1 VNHPLIA
8 TAAALLACVAF
19 VLTLPRVLVG
29 SPTATTP
36 PIQLESPSEDA
47 AGQIIGEPGSLPAA
61 RWPDGSAR
69 VGSPGREGSQFEA
82 ATDGTDRPGEGE
94 DWNSPRGTGDVPA
107 GPGRTPRQDEDS
119 RESEE
124 REFEQ
129 REEREEREFEQQE
142 ERAER
147 EAELSAERAEREAEQ
162 REESAEREAEQREES
177 AEREADRRKR
187 RG

>member
-1 VNHPLIA
+1 MNHPLIA

-47 AGQIIGEPGSLPAA
+47 AGQIADEPGSLPAA
-61 RWPDGSAR
+61 RRPDGSTR
-69 VGSPGREGSQFEA
+69 IGSPGREGSRFEA

-94 DWNSPRGTGDVPA
+94 DWGSPRDKGDVPA
-107 GPGRTPRQDEDS
+107 GPGRTPRQAEDS
-119 RESEE
+119 RESEERESEQREEREEREFEQREESEEREFEQRKEREE

-129 REEREEREFEQQE
+129 REEREERE
-142 ERAER
+142 
-147 EAELSAERAEREAEQ
+147 SEQ
-162 REESAEREAEQREES
+162 REEREGRE
-177 AEREADRRKR
+177 
-187 RG
+187 

>member
-19 VLTLPRVLVG
+19 VLMLPRVLVG
-29 SPTATTP
+29 SPTATMP

-94 DWNSPRGTGDVPA
+94 DWNSPQGTGDVPA

-119 RESEE
+119 REFEE

-129 REEREEREFEQQE
+129 REEREERE
-142 ERAER
+142 
-147 EAELSAERAEREAEQ
+147 SEQ
-162 REESAEREAEQREES
+162 REESVERESEQREES
-177 AEREADRRKR
+177 VERESEQREEREEQESEQR
-187 RG
+187 EGR